1 MKSIVYIIK
10 INNNVI
16 KLSPQYAKLV
26 LKYEDLG
33 RCKTLQLCNYS
44 FEIKTVKEDLFQH
57 KKGNTNAQVQLN
69 AKLAV
74 RR

>member
-44 FEIKTVKEDLFQH
+44 FEIKTVKEDV
-57 KKGNTNAQVQLN
+57 T
-69 AKLAV
+69 
-74 RR
+74 

>member
-44 FEIKTVKEDLFQH
+44 FEIITVKEDV
-57 KKGNTNAQVQLN
+57 T
-69 AKLAV
+69 
-74 RR
+74 